1 MGRRAST
8 KTNPVWVILL
18 IVAFS
23 ITAAVGFFLFR
34 MANDLYRTKKP
45 LDISAYLDNS
55 NSLRG
60 NEYKVEGTVTSL
72 LAWNPDEGRLI
83 SVEVKDPAPE
93 YLPIFVPAQFND
105 ENLQAPGFNA
115 VTSAIRMTGPG
126 WWKRSLS
133 SARPTAYT

>member
-18 IVAFS
+18 IIAFTV
-23 ITAAVGFFLFR
+23 TAAVGYFLFR

-45 LDISAYLDNS
+45 LDIQAYLDNS

-72 LAWNPDEGRLI
+72 LAWQPDEGRLI
-83 SVEVKDPAPE
+83 SVEVKDPTPE
-93 YLPIFVPAQFND
+93 YLPVFVPVEFND
-105 ENLQAPGFNA
+105 ENLQKGQDFLFLLKVEDKGVLHA
-115 VTSAIRMTGPG
+115 VGLEKI
-126 WWKRSLS
+126 
-133 SARPTAYT
+133 